1 MSKSSN
7 RISSQLGVAAVERN
21 SAETTAAGAT
31 EAEVRDEVGE
41 DAVGAG
47 ADEHGEG
54 QYYELVQ
61 DS

>member
-1 MSKSSN
+1 MV
-7 RISSQLGVAAVERN
+7 GVERN

-31 EAEVRDEVGE
+31 EAEARDEVGE
-41 DAVGAG
+41 DAVGVG
-47 ADEHGEG
+47 VDEHGEG